1 MAIVHVKTRTGF
13 ECDIDDIVLD
23 DMEVL
28 DYIAAIDNQ
37 DLMKYPPLLSKL
49 FTPEAKKALYD
60 HVRTEDGRVPYAA
73 FDAEITDVFNAVK
86 GGKN

>member
-1 MAIVHVKTRTGF
+1 MAIVHVKTTSGF
-13 ECDIDDIVLD
+13 ECDINENVLD

-28 DYIAAIDNQ
+28 DYLASIEGGE
-37 DLMKYPPLLSKL
+37 LMKYPKLLSKL
-49 FTPEAKKALYD
+49 FAPEVKKALYD

-73 FDAEITDVFNAVK
+73 FETEITDIFNSIK